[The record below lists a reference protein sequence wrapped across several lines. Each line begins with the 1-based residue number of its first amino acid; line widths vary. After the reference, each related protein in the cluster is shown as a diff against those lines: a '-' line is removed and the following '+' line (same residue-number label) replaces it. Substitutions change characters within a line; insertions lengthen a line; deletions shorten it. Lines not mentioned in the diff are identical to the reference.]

1 MSDEFLM
8 CNRLCGTIWKIDDEF
23 IWIRFPHGGELSWP
37 IASLGLHLLDGE
49 NGFFLS
55 TLLGTINGVAILS
68 LLATKCSA
76 GTLHFYH
83 RTEQHIEKYGL
94 LKPRVVELWMATRT
108 ENMPELG
115 YCQQQGIYLAARK
128 HGQLYAFYEAKEKA
142 SKVKIPHF

>member
-1 MSDEFLM
+1 MSLAEKVENLYV
-8 CNRLCGTIWKIDDEF
+8 RLIGNKITAAAT
-23 IWIRFPHGGELSWP
+23 LSL
-37 IASLGLHLLDGE
+37 LGSTYLSLDGE
-49 NGFFLS
+49 NGYLLS
-55 TLLGTINGVAILS
+55 TFFGTVNGVAILS

-94 LKPRVVELWMATRT
+94 LKPRVVELWMTEFT

-128 HGQLYAFYEAKEKA
+128 HGQLDAFYEAKEKI
-142 SKVKIPHF
+142 SKVRIPHF

>member
-1 MSDEFLM
+1 MSLAEKVENLYV
-8 CNRLCGTIWKIDDEF
+8 RLIGNKVTAAAT
-23 IWIRFPHGGELSWP
+23 LS
-37 IASLGLHLLDGE
+37 ILGSTYSSLDGE

-128 HGQLYAFYEAKEKA
+128 HGQLNAFYEAKEKA